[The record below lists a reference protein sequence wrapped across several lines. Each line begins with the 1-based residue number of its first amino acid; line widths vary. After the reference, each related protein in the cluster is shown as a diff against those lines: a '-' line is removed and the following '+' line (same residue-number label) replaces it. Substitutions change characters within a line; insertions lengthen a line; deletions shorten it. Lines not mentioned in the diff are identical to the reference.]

1 MDPTTAE
8 QAIGK
13 SYPESYP
20 EAEQFQD
27 ILIGGP
33 AEVAENFHWADHL
46 IDPGNIINK
55 YEEFVA
61 SSKIPLDGP
70 QLSDICFESFDF
82 CGTVYNDILFPKG
95 SPQLPY
101 HDLNH
106 ALITSITAQKI
117 FLGGLLF
124 ESEAKKFSLPS
135 SNKLASLHHIFSLV
149 SSFHE
154 IDDWWDKPYPNTSGE
169 HNPNI
174 AKAKSTIAQHLKKL
188 GLSSHDFNRL
198 LVLDD
203 FREKQEV
210 SLQKSLDLKKG
221 EGFLPEDETPS
232 LLDQFT
238 LEERKIILKVAS
250 GALCASDFL
259 QVINPAYLQPVKL
272 ILDKEKK
279 SFDGLAGPYVL
290 AWEMKDWRKKAL
302 QPAGFGLDDGTVH
315 WEDVNLSSG
324 FFQNVAL
331 PRINSG
337 LEYLNSFSPAEYNRA
352 NLVLD
357 DIKHRILH
365 ETS

>member
-8 QAIGK
+8 QTIGK
-13 SYPESYP
+13 SYPK
-20 EAEQFQD
+20 AEPFKD
-27 ILIGGP
+27 TLIGSP
-33 AEVAENFHWADHL
+33 AEVAKNFHWADHL
-46 IDPGNIINK
+46 IDPGNIIRK
-55 YEEFVA
+55 YEHFA
-61 SSKIPLDGP
+61 AAAKIPLDGS
-70 QLSDICFESFDF
+70 QLSDICFKSFDF

-106 ALITSITAQKI
+106 GLITSITAQKI
-117 FLGGLLF
+117 FLGGLIS

-135 SNKLASLHHIFSLV
+135 KEKLASLHHLFSLV

-154 IDDWWDKPYPNTSGE
+154 IDDWWDLPYPNTEGK

-174 AKAKSTIAQHLKKL
+174 EKAKSSIAQHLEKL

-198 LVLDD
+198 LALDD

-210 SLQKSLDLKKG
+210 SLKKSLDLKRG

-238 LEERKIILKVAS
+238 LEERKTILKVAS

-259 QVINPAYLQPVKL
+259 QIINPAYLQPVKL
-272 ILDKEKK
+272 ILDKEKR
-279 SFDGLAGPYVL
+279 SFDGLAGPYAL
-290 AWEMKDWRKKAL
+290 AWEMQQWRRNAL
-302 QPAGFGLDDGTVH
+302 EPAKFGLPDGTVF
-315 WEDVNLSSG
+315 WKDVNLSSG
-324 FFQNVAL
+324 FFQNLAL

-337 LEYLNSFSPAEYNRA
+337 LKYLNSFSPTEYKRA

-357 DIKHRILH
+357 DIKLSLGIF
-365 ETS
+365 